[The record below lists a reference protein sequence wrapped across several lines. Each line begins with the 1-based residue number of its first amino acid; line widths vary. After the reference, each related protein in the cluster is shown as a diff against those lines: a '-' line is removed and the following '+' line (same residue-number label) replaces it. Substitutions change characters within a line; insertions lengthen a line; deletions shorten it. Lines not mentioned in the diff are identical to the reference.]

1 MCPKNDYIY
10 RNDIID
16 AMSFY
21 DILTI
26 VIFLGLPVVSAVI
39 SAKEKKNKSK
49 KPLQGGQEHGE
60 DIKDI
65 FKSILAEMN
74 GETTAQQDEDP
85 EEAPSRPWQEPVV
98 EDDEKPSMPWEEP
111 VVDDEPSPG
120 TVTETPSWTEPV
132 MDAPAR
138 PKPWSEPVVID
149 PKPAPAA
156 VQAPVV
162 VAPVAAAPVAEN
174 SGMRVRETAP
184 RRPEGLRP
192 VSRKVEEVSEK
203 PVMEKIDPKKLIIY
217 DAILNP
223 KFKD

>member
-49 KPLQGGQEHGE
+49 KPLQGGHEHGE

-74 GETTAQQDEDP
+74 GETTASQDEKP
-85 EEAPSRPWQEPVV
+85 EEEPSRPWQEPVV
-98 EDDEKPSMPWEEP
+98 EDDEEPSTPWEEP
-111 VVDDEPSPG
+111 VL
-120 TVTETPSWTEPV
+120 ETPSQT
-132 MDAPAR
+132 
-138 PKPWSEPVVID
+138 KPWSEPVVID

-184 RRPEGLRP
+184 SRPEGLRP
-192 VSRKVEEVSEK
+192 ASRKVEEVSEK

>member
-10 RNDIID
+10 RNDIIG

-74 GETTAQQDEDP
+74 GETTAPQNEDP
-85 EEAPSRPWQEPVV
+85 EEEPSRPWQEPVL
-98 EDDEKPSMPWEEP
+98 EDDEEPSMPWEEP
-111 VVDDEPSPG
+111 VL
-120 TVTETPSWTEPV
+120 ETPSQT
-132 MDAPAR
+132 
-138 PKPWSEPVVID
+138 KPWSEPVDID
-149 PKPAPAA
+149 PKPVPEA
-156 VQAPVV
+156 VQAP
-162 VAPVAAAPVAEN
+162 ALAAAAPVVEN
-174 SGMRVRETAP
+174 SGMRVRETET

-192 VSRKVEEVSEK
+192 ASRKVEEVSEK

>member
-10 RNDIID
+10 RNDIIGV
-16 AMSFY
+16 MSFY

-85 EEAPSRPWQEPVV
+85 EEEPSRPWQEPVV
-98 EDDEKPSMPWEEP
+98 EDDEEPSMTWEEP
-111 VVDDEPSPG
+111 VL
-120 TVTETPSWTEPV
+120 ETPSQTE
-132 MDAPAR
+132 
-138 PKPWSEPVVID
+138 PWSEPVVID

-192 VSRKVEEVSEK
+192 ASRKVEELSEK

>member
-49 KPLQGGQEHGE
+49 KPLQGGQEHEE

-74 GETTAQQDEDP
+74 GGTTAQQDEDP
-85 EEAPSRPWQEPVV
+85 EEEPSRPWQEPVV
-98 EDDEKPSMPWEEP
+98 EDDEEP
-111 VVDDEPSPG
+111 VL
-120 TVTETPSWTEPV
+120 ETPSQT
-132 MDAPAR
+132 
-138 PKPWSEPVVID
+138 KPWSEPVVID

-174 SGMRVRETAP
+174 SGMRVRETET

-192 VSRKVEEVSEK
+192 ASRKVEEVSEK

>member
-1 MCPKNDYIY
+1 
-10 RNDIID
+10 
-16 AMSFY
+16 MSFY

-74 GETTAQQDEDP
+74 GETTAPQDEKP
-85 EEAPSRPWQEPVV
+85 EEEPSRPWQEPVV
-98 EDDEKPSMPWEEP
+98 EDDEESSMTWEEP
-111 VVDDEPSPG
+111 VL
-120 TVTETPSWTEPV
+120 ETPSQT
-132 MDAPAR
+132 
-138 PKPWSEPVVID
+138 KPWAEPVVID

>member
-1 MCPKNDYIY
+1 
-10 RNDIID
+10 
-16 AMSFY
+16 MSFY

-74 GETTAQQDEDP
+74 GETTARQDEDS
-85 EEAPSRPWQEPVV
+85 EEKPSRPWQEPVV
-98 EDDEKPSMPWEEP
+98 EDDEEPSMPWEEP
-111 VVDDEPSPG
+111 VVDDESSPG
-120 TVTETPSWTEPV
+120 TVTGTEPV

-162 VAPVAAAPVAEN
+162 APVAAAPVAEN

-184 RRPEGLRP
+184 SRPEGLRP
-192 VSRKVEEVSEK
+192 ASRKVEEVSEK

>member
-16 AMSFY
+16 VMSFY

-49 KPLQGGQEHGE
+49 KPLRGGQEHGE

-74 GETTAQQDEDP
+74 GETPARQDEDS
-85 EEAPSRPWQEPVV
+85 EEKPSRPWQEPVV
-98 EDDEKPSMPWEEP
+98 EDDEEPSMPWE
-111 VVDDEPSPG
+111 
-120 TVTETPSWTEPV
+120 
-132 MDAPAR
+132 
-138 PKPWSEPVVID
+138 EPVVID

-162 VAPVAAAPVAEN
+162 VAPVAAAPVAKN

-184 RRPEGLRP
+184 SRPEGLRP
-192 VSRKVEEVSEK
+192 ASRKVEEVSEK

>member
-10 RNDIID
+10 RNDIIGV
-16 AMSFY
+16 MSFY

-74 GETTAQQDEDP
+74 GETTAPQDEKP
-85 EEAPSRPWQEPVV
+85 EEEPSRPWQEPVV
-98 EDDEKPSMPWEEP
+98 EDDEEPSMPWEEP
-111 VVDDEPSPG
+111 VL
-120 TVTETPSWTEPV
+120 ETPSQTE
-132 MDAPAR
+132 
-138 PKPWSEPVVID
+138 PWSEPVVID

-174 SGMRVRETAP
+174 SGMRVRETET

-192 VSRKVEEVSEK
+192 ASRKVEEVSEK

>member
-49 KPLQGGQEHGE
+49 KPLQGGQEHEE
-60 DIKDI
+60 DIEDI

-74 GETTAQQDEDP
+74 GGTTAQQDEDP
-85 EEAPSRPWQEPVV
+85 EEEPSRPWQEPVV
-98 EDDEKPSMPWEEP
+98 EDDEESSMTWEEP
-111 VVDDEPSPG
+111 VPEI
-120 TVTETPSWTEPV
+120 
-132 MDAPAR
+132 PAQT
-138 PKPWSEPVVID
+138 KPWSEPVVID

-162 VAPVAAAPVAEN
+162 VAPVAAVPVTEN

>member
-1 MCPKNDYIY
+1 
-10 RNDIID
+10 
-16 AMSFY
+16 MSFY

-85 EEAPSRPWQEPVV
+85 EEEPSRPWQEPVV
-98 EDDEKPSMPWEEP
+98 EDDEESSMPWE
-111 VVDDEPSPG
+111 
-120 TVTETPSWTEPV
+120 
-132 MDAPAR
+132 
-138 PKPWSEPVVID
+138 EPVVID

-162 VAPVAAAPVAEN
+162 VAPVAVAPVAEN

>member
-1 MCPKNDYIY
+1 
-10 RNDIID
+10 
-16 AMSFY
+16 MSFY

-74 GETTAQQDEDP
+74 GETTARQDEDS
-85 EEAPSRPWQEPVV
+85 EEKPSRPWQEPVV
-98 EDDEKPSMPWEEP
+98 EDDEEPSMPWEEP
-111 VVDDEPSPG
+111 VVEDECPSGQSPDARPWKEP
-120 TVTETPSWTEPV
+120 VPETPAQP
-132 MDAPAR
+132 R
-138 PKPWSEPVVID
+138 PWSEPVVID

-184 RRPEGLRP
+184 SRPEGLRP
-192 VSRKVEEVSEK
+192 ASRKVEEVSEK

>member
-1 MCPKNDYIY
+1 
-10 RNDIID
+10 
-16 AMSFY
+16 MSFY

-74 GETTAQQDEDP
+74 GETPARQDEDP
-85 EEAPSRPWQEPVV
+85 GEEPSRPWQEPVV
-98 EDDEKPSMPWEEP
+98 ED
-111 VVDDEPSPG
+111 DDEPSPG

-149 PKPAPAA
+149 PKPVPAA
-156 VQAPVV
+156 VQTPAL
-162 VAPVAAAPVAEN
+162 AAAPVAEN
-174 SGMRVRETAP
+174 SGMRVSETAP

-192 VSRKVEEVSEK
+192 ASRKVEEVSEK

>member
-1 MCPKNDYIY
+1 
-10 RNDIID
+10 
-16 AMSFY
+16 MSFY

-39 SAKEKKNKSK
+39 SAMEKKNKSK

-85 EEAPSRPWQEPVV
+85 EEELSRPWQEPVV
-98 EDDEKPSMPWEEP
+98 EDDEKPSMPWVEP

-156 VQAPVV
+156 VQAP
-162 VAPVAAAPVAEN
+162 ALAAAPDAEN
-174 SGMRVRETAP
+174 SGMRVRETET

-192 VSRKVEEVSEK
+192 ASRKVEEVSEK

>member
-10 RNDIID
+10 RNDIIGV
-16 AMSFY
+16 MSFY

-74 GETTAQQDEDP
+74 GETTAPQDEKP
-85 EEAPSRPWQEPVV
+85 EEEPSRPWQEPVV
-98 EDDEKPSMPWEEP
+98 EDDEEPSMPWEEP
-111 VVDDEPSPG
+111 VL
-120 TVTETPSWTEPV
+120 ETPSQT
-132 MDAPAR
+132 
-138 PKPWSEPVVID
+138 KPWAEPVVID

>member
-21 DILTI
+21 DILT

-85 EEAPSRPWQEPVV
+85 EEEPSRPWQEPVV
-98 EDDEKPSMPWEEP
+98 EDDEESSMTWEEP
-111 VVDDEPSPG
+111 VL
-120 TVTETPSWTEPV
+120 ETPSQT
-132 MDAPAR
+132 
-138 PKPWSEPVVID
+138 KPWSEPVVID

-174 SGMRVRETAP
+174 SGVRVRETAP

-192 VSRKVEEVSEK
+192 ASRKVEEVSEK

>member
-10 RNDIID
+10 RNDIIGV
-16 AMSFY
+16 MSFY

-74 GETTAQQDEDP
+74 GETTAPQDEKP
-85 EEAPSRPWQEPVV
+85 EEEPSRPWQEPVV
-98 EDDEKPSMPWEEP
+98 EDDEESSMPWVEP
-111 VVDDEPSPG
+111 VL
-120 TVTETPSWTEPV
+120 ETPSQT
-132 MDAPAR
+132 
-138 PKPWSEPVVID
+138 KPWSEPVVID

-156 VQAPVV
+156 VPAPVV

-174 SGMRVRETAP
+174 SGMRVRETET

-192 VSRKVEEVSEK
+192 ASRKVEEVSEK

>member
-1 MCPKNDYIY
+1 
-10 RNDIID
+10 
-16 AMSFY
+16 MSFY

-74 GETTAQQDEDP
+74 GETTAPQDEKP
-85 EEAPSRPWQEPVV
+85 EEEPSRPWQEPVV
-98 EDDEKPSMPWEEP
+98 EDDEESSMTWEEP
-111 VVDDEPSPG
+111 VL
-120 TVTETPSWTEPV
+120 ETPSQT
-132 MDAPAR
+132 
-138 PKPWSEPVVID
+138 KPWSEPVVID

-156 VQAPVV
+156 VQAP
-162 VAPVAAAPVAEN
+162 ALAAAPVAEN
-174 SGMRVRETAP
+174 SGMRVRETET

-192 VSRKVEEVSEK
+192 ASRKVEEVSEK

>member
-1 MCPKNDYIY
+1 
-10 RNDIID
+10 
-16 AMSFY
+16 MSFY

-60 DIKDI
+60 DFKDI

-74 GETTAQQDEDP
+74 GETPARQDEKP
-85 EEAPSRPWQEPVV
+85 EEEPSRPWQEPVV
-98 EDDEKPSMPWEEP
+98 EDDEDPSMPWEEP
-111 VVDDEPSPG
+111 VPEI
-120 TVTETPSWTEPV
+120 
-132 MDAPAR
+132 PAQT
-138 PKPWSEPVVID
+138 KPWSESVVID
-149 PKPAPAA
+149 PEPAPAA
-156 VQAPVV
+156 VQAP
-162 VAPVAAAPVAEN
+162 ALAAAPVAEN
-174 SGMRVRETAP
+174 SGMRVRETET

-192 VSRKVEEVSEK
+192 ASRKVEEVSEK
-203 PVMEKIDPKKLIIY
+203 SVMEKIDPKKLIIY

>member
-10 RNDIID
+10 RNDIIGV
-16 AMSFY
+16 MSFY

-74 GETTAQQDEDP
+74 GETTAPQDEKP
-85 EEAPSRPWQEPVV
+85 EEEPSRPWQEPVV
-98 EDDEKPSMPWEEP
+98 DDDEPSMTWEEP
-111 VVDDEPSPG
+111 VP
-120 TVTETPSWTEPV
+120 ETPAQT
-132 MDAPAR
+132 
-138 PKPWSEPVVID
+138 KPWSEPVVID

-156 VQAPVV
+156 VQAP
-162 VAPVAAAPVAEN
+162 ALAAAPVAEN
-174 SGMRVRETAP
+174 SGMRVRETET

>member
-74 GETTAQQDEDP
+74 GETTASQDEKP
-85 EEAPSRPWQEPVV
+85 EEESSRPWQEPVV
-98 EDDEKPSMPWEEP
+98 EDDEEPSTPWEEP
-111 VVDDEPSPG
+111 VL
-120 TVTETPSWTEPV
+120 ETPSQT
-132 MDAPAR
+132 
-138 PKPWSEPVVID
+138 KPWTEPVVID

-184 RRPEGLRP
+184 SRPEGLRP
-192 VSRKVEEVSEK
+192 ASRKVEEVSEK

>member
-10 RNDIID
+10 RNDIIG

-74 GETTAQQDEDP
+74 GETTAPQDEKPD
-85 EEAPSRPWQEPVV
+85 EEPSRPWQEPVV
-98 EDDEKPSMPWEEP
+98 EDDEEPSM
-111 VVDDEPSPG
+111 
-120 TVTETPSWTEPV
+120 
-132 MDAPAR
+132 
-138 PKPWSEPVVID
+138 PWSEPVVID

-174 SGMRVRETAP
+174 SGMRARETAP

>member
-1 MCPKNDYIY
+1 
-10 RNDIID
+10 
-16 AMSFY
+16 MSFY

-26 VIFLGLPVVSAVI
+26 VIFLGLPMVSAII

-74 GETTAQQDEDP
+74 GETAASQAGKP
-85 EEAPSRPWQEPVV
+85 EAEPSRPWQDPVV
-98 EDDEKPSMPWEEP
+98 EDDDEPSMPWEEP
-111 VVDDEPSPG
+111 VVGDDCPSEQEPDGHPWEEP
-120 TVTETPSWTEPV
+120 VLETP
-132 MDAPAR
+132 AR
-138 PKPWSEPVVID
+138 TRPWSEPVVID
-149 PKPAPAA
+149 KKLAPAA
-156 VQAPVV
+156 VPAPVV

-192 VSRKVEEVSEK
+192 ASRKVEEVSEK

>member
-74 GETTAQQDEDP
+74 GETTAPQDEKP
-85 EEAPSRPWQEPVV
+85 EEEPSRPWQEPVV
-98 EDDEKPSMPWEEP
+98 EDDEEPSMPWEEP
-111 VVDDEPSPG
+111 VP
-120 TVTETPSWTEPV
+120 ETPSQT
-132 MDAPAR
+132 
-138 PKPWSEPVVID
+138 KPWSEPVVID

-162 VAPVAAAPVAEN
+162 VAPAAAAPVAEN

>member
-74 GETTAQQDEDP
+74 GETTAPQDEKP
-85 EEAPSRPWQEPVV
+85 EEEPSRPWQEPVV
-98 EDDEKPSMPWEEP
+98 EDDEEPSMTWEEP
-111 VVDDEPSPG
+111 VLEI
-120 TVTETPSWTEPV
+120 
-132 MDAPAR
+132 PAQT
-138 PKPWSEPVVID
+138 KPWSEPVVID

-156 VQAPVV
+156 VQAP
-162 VAPVAAAPVAEN
+162 ALAAAPVAEN
-174 SGMRVRETAP
+174 SGMRVSETAP

-192 VSRKVEEVSEK
+192 ASRKVEEVSEK

>member
-85 EEAPSRPWQEPVV
+85 EEEPSRPWQEPVV
-98 EDDEKPSMPWEEP
+98 EDDEEPSMPWEEP
-111 VVDDEPSPG
+111 VL
-120 TVTETPSWTEPV
+120 ETPSQT
-132 MDAPAR
+132 
-138 PKPWSEPVVID
+138 KPWSEPVVID

-156 VQAPVV
+156 VQAP
-162 VAPVAAAPVAEN
+162 AFAAAPVAEN
-174 SGMRVRETAP
+174 SGMRVRETASG
-184 RRPEGLRP
+184 RPEGLRP

>member
-1 MCPKNDYIY
+1 
-10 RNDIID
+10 
-16 AMSFY
+16 MSFY

-60 DIKDI
+60 DFKDI

-74 GETTAQQDEDP
+74 GETAAPKDVQS
-85 EEAPSRPWQEPVV
+85 EEEPSRPWQEPVV
-98 EDDEKPSMPWEEP
+98 EDDEEPSMPWEEP
-111 VVDDEPSPG
+111 VVEDECPSGQTPDARPWKEP
-120 TVTETPSWTEPV
+120 VLETP
-132 MDAPAR
+132 AP
-138 PKPWSEPVVID
+138 
-149 PKPAPAA
+149 
-156 VQAPVV
+156 V
-162 VAPVAAAPVAEN
+162 VAPVAAAPVAVN

-192 VSRKVEEVSEK
+192 ASRKVEEVSEK

>member
-85 EEAPSRPWQEPVV
+85 EEEPSRPWQEPVV
-98 EDDEKPSMPWEEP
+98 EDDEEPSMTWEEP
-111 VVDDEPSPG
+111 VL
-120 TVTETPSWTEPV
+120 ETPSQTE
-132 MDAPAR
+132 
-138 PKPWSEPVVID
+138 PWSEPVVID

-162 VAPVAAAPVAEN
+162 VAPVAAAPVAVN

-192 VSRKVEEVSEK
+192 ASRKVEDVSEK

>member
-74 GETTAQQDEDP
+74 GETTAPQDEKP
-85 EEAPSRPWQEPVV
+85 EEEPSRPWQEPVV
-98 EDDEKPSMPWEEP
+98 EDDEEPSMLWEE
-111 VVDDEPSPG
+111 
-120 TVTETPSWTEPV
+120 
-132 MDAPAR
+132 
-138 PKPWSEPVVID
+138 
-149 PKPAPAA
+149 
-156 VQAPVV
+156 PVV

-192 VSRKVEEVSEK
+192 ASRKVEEVSEK

>member
-1 MCPKNDYIY
+1 
-10 RNDIID
+10 
-16 AMSFY
+16 MSFY

-74 GETTAQQDEDP
+74 GETTAPQDEKP
-85 EEAPSRPWQEPVV
+85 EEEPSRPWQEPVV
-98 EDDEKPSMPWEEP
+98 EDDEEPSMPWEEP
-111 VVDDEPSPG
+111 VL
-120 TVTETPSWTEPV
+120 ETPSQT
-132 MDAPAR
+132 
-138 PKPWSEPVVID
+138 KPWSEPVVID
-149 PKPAPAA
+149 PEPAPAA
-156 VQAPVV
+156 VQAP
-162 VAPVAAAPVAEN
+162 ALAAAPVAEN

-184 RRPEGLRP
+184 SRPEGLRP
-192 VSRKVEEVSEK
+192 ASRKVEEVSEK

>member
-1 MCPKNDYIY
+1 
-10 RNDIID
+10 
-16 AMSFY
+16 MSIY
-21 DILTI
+21 DIFTI

-74 GETTAQQDEDP
+74 GETPAQQDEDP
-85 EEAPSRPWQEPVV
+85 EEEPSRPWQEPVV
-98 EDDEKPSMPWEEP
+98 EDDEEPSMPWEEP
-111 VVDDEPSPG
+111 VL
-120 TVTETPSWTEPV
+120 ETPS
-132 MDAPAR
+132 R

-156 VQAPVV
+156 VQTPV

-174 SGMRVRETAP
+174 SGMRVREIAP
-184 RRPEGLRP
+184 SRPEGLRP

>member
-1 MCPKNDYIY
+1 
-10 RNDIID
+10 
-16 AMSFY
+16 MSFY

-74 GETTAQQDEDP
+74 GETPARQDEDP
-85 EEAPSRPWQEPVV
+85 EEEPSRPWQEPVV
-98 EDDEKPSMPWEEP
+98 EDDEEPSMPWEEP
-111 VVDDEPSPG
+111 VVEDECPSGQSPDARPWKEP
-120 TVTETPSWTEPV
+120 VLETPSQT
-132 MDAPAR
+132 
-138 PKPWSEPVVID
+138 KPWSEPVVID

-174 SGMRVRETAP
+174 SDMRVRETAT

-192 VSRKVEEVSEK
+192 ASRKVEEVSEK

>member
-74 GETTAQQDEDP
+74 GETTAPQDEKP
-85 EEAPSRPWQEPVV
+85 EEEPSRPWQEPVV
-98 EDDEKPSMPWEEP
+98 EDDEEPSMPWEEP
-111 VVDDEPSPG
+111 VL
-120 TVTETPSWTEPV
+120 ETPSQT
-132 MDAPAR
+132 
-138 PKPWSEPVVID
+138 KPWSEPVVID

-156 VQAPVV
+156 VQAP
-162 VAPVAAAPVAEN
+162 ALAAAPVAEN
-174 SGMRVRETAP
+174 SGMRVRETET

-192 VSRKVEEVSEK
+192 ASRKVEEVSEK

>member
-1 MCPKNDYIY
+1 
-10 RNDIID
+10 
-16 AMSFY
+16 MSFY

-74 GETTAQQDEDP
+74 GETTAPQDEKP
-85 EEAPSRPWQEPVV
+85 EEEPSRPWQEPVV
-98 EDDEKPSMPWEEP
+98 EDDEEPSMPWEEP
-111 VVDDEPSPG
+111 VL
-120 TVTETPSWTEPV
+120 ETPSQT
-132 MDAPAR
+132 
-138 PKPWSEPVVID
+138 KPWSEPVVID

-156 VQAPVV
+156 VQAP
-162 VAPVAAAPVAEN
+162 ALAAAPVAEN
-174 SGMRVRETAP
+174 SGMRVRETET

-192 VSRKVEEVSEK
+192 ASRKVEEVSEK

>member
-1 MCPKNDYIY
+1 
-10 RNDIID
+10 
-16 AMSFY
+16 MSFY

-74 GETTAQQDEDP
+74 GETPARQDEDP
-85 EEAPSRPWQEPVV
+85 EEEPSRPWQEPVV
-98 EDDEKPSMPWEEP
+98 EDDEEPSMPWEEP
-111 VVDDEPSPG
+111 VL
-120 TVTETPSWTEPV
+120 ETPAQP
-132 MDAPAR
+132 R
-138 PKPWSEPVVID
+138 PWEEPVVID
-149 PKPAPAA
+149 PKLAPAA
-156 VQAPVV
+156 VPAPVV

-184 RRPEGLRP
+184 CRPEGLRP
-192 VSRKVEEVSEK
+192 ASRKVEEVSEK
-203 PVMEKIDPKKLIIY
+203 TVMEKIDPKKLIIY

>member
-10 RNDIID
+10 RNDIIGV
-16 AMSFY
+16 MSFY

-74 GETTAQQDEDP
+74 GETTARQDEDS
-85 EEAPSRPWQEPVV
+85 EEEPSRPWQEPVV
-98 EDDEKPSMPWEEP
+98 EDEEEPSMPWEEP
-111 VVDDEPSPG
+111 VL
-120 TVTETPSWTEPV
+120 ETPSQT
-132 MDAPAR
+132 
-138 PKPWSEPVVID
+138 KPWSEPVVID

-156 VQAPVV
+156 VQASVV

-174 SGMRVRETAP
+174 SGMRVRETAT

-192 VSRKVEEVSEK
+192 ASRKVEEVSEK

>member
-74 GETTAQQDEDP
+74 GETTASQDEKP
-85 EEAPSRPWQEPVV
+85 EEESSRPWQEPVV
-98 EDDEKPSMPWEEP
+98 EDDEEPSTPWEEP
-111 VVDDEPSPG
+111 VL
-120 TVTETPSWTEPV
+120 ETPSQT
-132 MDAPAR
+132 
-138 PKPWSEPVVID
+138 KPWTEPVVID

-184 RRPEGLRP
+184 SRPEGLRP

>member
-1 MCPKNDYIY
+1 
-10 RNDIID
+10 
-16 AMSFY
+16 MSFY

-60 DIKDI
+60 DFKDI

-74 GETTAQQDEDP
+74 GETPARQDEDP
-85 EEAPSRPWQEPVV
+85 EEELSRPWQEPVV
-98 EDDEKPSMPWEEP
+98 EDDEEPSMPWE
-111 VVDDEPSPG
+111 
-120 TVTETPSWTEPV
+120 
-132 MDAPAR
+132 
-138 PKPWSEPVVID
+138 EPVVID

-156 VQAPVV
+156 VPAPVV

-174 SGMRVRETAP
+174 SGMRVREPAP

-192 VSRKVEEVSEK
+192 ASRKVEEVSEK

>member
-10 RNDIID
+10 RNDIIGV
-16 AMSFY
+16 MSFY

-74 GETTAQQDEDP
+74 GETTAPQDEKP
-85 EEAPSRPWQEPVV
+85 EEEPSRPWQEPVV
-98 EDDEKPSMPWEEP
+98 EDDEEPSMPWEEP
-111 VVDDEPSPG
+111 VL
-120 TVTETPSWTEPV
+120 ETPSQT
-132 MDAPAR
+132 
-138 PKPWSEPVVID
+138 KPWSEPVVID

-184 RRPEGLRP
+184 SRPEGLRP
-192 VSRKVEEVSEK
+192 ASRKVEEVSEK

>member
-1 MCPKNDYIY
+1 
-10 RNDIID
+10 
-16 AMSFY
+16 MSFY

-74 GETTAQQDEDP
+74 GETTAPQNEKP
-85 EEAPSRPWQEPVV
+85 EEEPSRPWQEPVV
-98 EDDEKPSMPWEEP
+98 EDDEEPSMPWEEP
-111 VVDDEPSPG
+111 VPEI
-120 TVTETPSWTEPV
+120 
-132 MDAPAR
+132 PAQT
-138 PKPWSEPVVID
+138 KPWSEPVVID

-156 VQAPVV
+156 VQAP
-162 VAPVAAAPVAEN
+162 ALAAAPVAEN
-174 SGMRVRETAP
+174 SGMRVRETVP

-192 VSRKVEEVSEK
+192 ASRKVEEVSEK

>member
-10 RNDIID
+10 QNDIIGV
-16 AMSFY
+16 MSFY

-74 GETTAQQDEDP
+74 GETTAPQDEDP
-85 EEAPSRPWQEPVV
+85 EEEPSRPWQEPVV
-98 EDDEKPSMPWEEP
+98 EDDEEPSMPWEEP
-111 VVDDEPSPG
+111 VPEIPSQ
-120 TVTETPSWTEPV
+120 T
-132 MDAPAR
+132 
-138 PKPWSEPVVID
+138 KPWSEPVVID

-156 VQAPVV
+156 VQAP
-162 VAPVAAAPVAEN
+162 ALAAAPDAEN
-174 SGMRVRETAP
+174 SGMRVRETET

-192 VSRKVEEVSEK
+192 ASRKVEEVSEK